1 MDADALRAKLV
12 ALLDGT
18 PWAQRVA
25 EAHNPVVAAEMAAD
39 VCRCEAEVEAAK
51 ARKAERAA
59 KRWADLADAVT
70 RAVEDAEA
78 HDARR

>member
-1 MDADALRAKLV
+1 MPADALRAKLV

-18 PWAQRVA
+18 PWAGHPETWHDPARAALSLA
-25 EAHNPVVAAEMAAD
+25 EVV
-39 VCRCEAEVEAAK
+39 RGEAEVEALRALK
-51 ARKAERAA
+51 AQRAA
-59 KRWADLADAVT
+59 KRWHDLADAVT